1 MQRVLIIKELEEIK
15 ARIES
20 IIETL
25 EVMNDEEL
33 AQSIKKVLEEAD
45 RGELKDFDEI
55 LEDLE
60 ISEFEKAFKYLTKKN
75 SEFALR

>member
-1 MQRVLIIKELEEIK
+1 MQRVSIIKELEEIK

-33 AQSIKKVLEEAD
+33 AQSIKKGLEEAD

-55 LEDLE
+55 LEDLG
-60 ISEFEKAFKYLTKKN
+60 ISE
-75 SEFALR
+75 

>member
-1 MQRVLIIKELEEIK
+1 MQRVSIIKELEEIK

-25 EVMNDEEL
+25 EVMNDEGL
-33 AQSIKKVLEEAD
+33 AQSIKKGLEEAD

-60 ISEFEKAFKYLTKKN
+60 ISE
-75 SEFALR
+75 

>member
-1 MQRVLIIKELEEIK
+1 MQRVSIIKELEEIK

-33 AQSIKKVLEEAD
+33 AQSIKKGLEEAD

-75 SEFALR
+75 SELALR

>member
-1 MQRVLIIKELEEIK
+1 MQRVSIIKELEEIK

-33 AQSIKKVLEEAD
+33 AQSIKKGLEEAD

-60 ISEFEKAFKYLTKKN
+60 ISE
-75 SEFALR
+75 

>member
-1 MQRVLIIKELEEIK
+1 MQRVSIIKELEEIK

-33 AQSIKKVLEEAD
+33 AQSIKKSLEEAD
-45 RGELKDFDEI
+45 RGELKDF
-55 LEDLE
+55 
-60 ISEFEKAFKYLTKKN
+60 
-75 SEFALR
+75 

>member
-1 MQRVLIIKELEEIK
+1 MQTVLIIKELEEIK

-33 AQSIKKVLEEAD
+33 AQSIKKGLEEAD
-45 RGELKDFDEI
+45 RGELKDF
-55 LEDLE
+55 
-60 ISEFEKAFKYLTKKN
+60 
-75 SEFALR
+75 

>member
-1 MQRVLIIKELEEIK
+1 MQRVSIIKELEEIK

-33 AQSIKKVLEEAD
+33 AQSIKKGLEEAD
-45 RGELKDFDEI
+45 RGELKDFDEFSKI
-55 LEDLE
+55 WR
-60 ISEFEKAFKYLTKKN
+60 SQNSKKLSN
-75 SEFALR
+75 I

>member
-1 MQRVLIIKELEEIK
+1 MQRVSIIKELEEIK

-33 AQSIKKVLEEAD
+33 AQSIKKGLEEAD
-45 RGELKDFDEI
+45 RGEIKDFDEI
-55 LEDLE
+55 LEDLG
-60 ISEFEKAFKYLTKKN
+60 ISE
-75 SEFALR
+75 

>member
-1 MQRVLIIKELEEIK
+1 MQRVSIIKELEEIK

-33 AQSIKKVLEEAD
+33 AQSIKKVLEETD

-60 ISEFEKAFKYLTKKN
+60 ISEF
-75 SEFALR
+75 

>member
-1 MQRVLIIKELEEIK
+1 IMQRVSIIKELEEIK

-33 AQSIKKVLEEAD
+33 AQSIKKGLEEAD

-60 ISEFEKAFKYLTKKN
+60 ISE
-75 SEFALR
+75 

>member
-1 MQRVLIIKELEEIK
+1 MQRVSIIKELEEIK

-33 AQSIKKVLEEAD
+33 AQSIKKGLEEAD
-45 RGELKDFDEI
+45 RGEIKDFDEI

-60 ISEFEKAFKYLTKKN
+60 ISE
-75 SEFALR
+75 

>member
-1 MQRVLIIKELEEIK
+1 MQTVLIIKELEEIK

-33 AQSIKKVLEEAD
+33 AQSIKKVLEETD

-60 ISEFEKAFKYLTKKN
+60 ISEF
-75 SEFALR
+75 

>member
-1 MQRVLIIKELEEIK
+1 MQTVLIIKELEEIK

-33 AQSIKKVLEEAD
+33 AQSIKKGLEEAD

-60 ISEFEKAFKYLTKKN
+60 ISEFEKTFKDLTKKN
-75 SEFALR
+75 SELALR